1 MERSNSNT
9 IKIEE
14 LVKGC
19 QDYSRDDL
27 YKKCI
32 DLSDPRGLFLEF
44 GVHRGDSL
52 IVLSSFTDSKFY
64 GFDSFEGLPE
74 DWRAPGDKSIFAC
87 EVPKHIESDGIQLVQ
102 GWFNDTLPIF
112 VNEHKEKA
120 SFIHID
126 CDLYSST
133 KCVFDNL
140 KDRIVPGT
148 VLLFDEIFG
157 YPGYEEHELK
167 AFEEFLE
174 ETKLKVGVIGV
185 GSSNTHWPPCNN
197 GHEKAAFIIV

>member
-1 MERSNSNT
+1 MERPNTNT
-9 IKIEE
+9 INIEE

-19 QDYSRDDL
+19 HDFSRDDL

-32 DLSDPRGLFLEF
+32 DLSDQRGLFLEF
-44 GVHRGDSL
+44 GVHKGDSL
-52 IVLSSFTDSKFY
+52 VVLSSFTESKFY

-87 EVPKHIESDGIQLVQ
+87 DVPRHVESDKVELVQ
-102 GWFNDTLPIF
+102 GWFNDTLPKF
-112 VNEHKEKA
+112 VEEHSGPV

-133 KCVFDNL
+133 KCIFDNL
-140 KDRIVPGT
+140 KDRISSGT

-174 ETKLKVGVIGV
+174 ETKFKVGVIGV
-185 GSSNTHWPPCNN
+185 GSGATNWPPCQN
-197 GHEKAAFIIV
+197 GHEKAAFIII

>member
-1 MERSNSNT
+1 MT
-9 IKIEE
+9 IEE
-14 LVKGC
+14 LVQGAHEY
-19 QDYSRDDL
+19 DRDEL
-27 YKKCI
+27 YKICI
-32 DLSDPRGLFLEF
+32 DLSDQRGLFLEF

-52 IVLSSFTDSKFY
+52 VTLSSFTESKFY

-74 DWRAPGDKSIFAC
+74 DWRAPGDKTIFAC
-87 EVPKHIESDGIQLVQ
+87 EVPKHIESDGIELVQ
-102 GWFNDTLPIF
+102 GWFNDTLPKF
-112 VNEHKEKA
+112 VQEHPGPV

-140 KDRIVPGT
+140 KDRIGPGT

-167 AFEEFLE
+167 AFEEFLK
-174 ETKLKVGVIGV
+174 ETKMNVGVIGI
-185 GSSNTHWPPCNN
+185 GSGQKNWPPCQN
-197 GHEKAAFIIV
+197 GHEKAAFIVI